1 MQNINFG
8 APYGQRNNSKPTLW
22 PLLLHKGPGWGQT
35 LISFSADEKKNPK
48 KWEMLYIF
56 PHQRFP
62 QGHNHLLAWLQFINP
77 APLQWKNKNNS
88 IVGTI
93 KSLFLCP
100 SAAGAA
106 SSSFQ
111 VKNGMNSV
119 KYTPKSFLLPVFYS
133 PELPANMSWK
143 FLIQGKQTLKIP
155 NLRETNSENSQ

>member
-1 MQNINFG
+1 MGRETTPSQLCDHYCSIKDLAG
-8 APYGQRNNSKPTLW
+8 AKL
-22 PLLLHKGPGWGQT
+22 
-35 LISFSADEKKNPK
+35 SFHSLQMRKKNPK
-48 KWEMLYIF
+48 KWEMLCIF

-106 SSSFQ
+106 SSSSQ
-111 VKNGMNSV
+111 VKIGMNSV